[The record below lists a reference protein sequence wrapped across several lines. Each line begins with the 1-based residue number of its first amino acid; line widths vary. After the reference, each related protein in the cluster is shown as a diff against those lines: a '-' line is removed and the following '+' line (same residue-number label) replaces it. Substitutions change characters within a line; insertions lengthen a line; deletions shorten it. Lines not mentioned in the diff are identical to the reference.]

1 MKISTVVITKNEELN
16 IKECLETL
24 KWADEIVIIDSN
36 STDKTTEIAKPYT
49 DKIYSTDSD
58 VFSEKR
64 IMSFEKCSNDWI
76 LFLDADERLTPE
88 LQDELKNLNPAEST
102 YGYRINRRNYTFGQW
117 LKHSGV
123 YPDWHIRL
131 FNKQFAKITPRI
143 IHEGVEVT
151 GNVSKLSGEMI
162 HYYLCDLTH
171 MLNKINLYSTL
182 EAKEKFENKKQIS
195 KIGVFTHALSA
206 FLRVYISRKG
216 FKDGA
221 GGFFISFCYS
231 MVSFLS
237 LLKLLK
243 LQKKI

>member
-1 MKISTVVITKNEELN
+1 MKISAVVITKNEELN

-36 STDKTTEIAKPYT
+36 STDNTKEIAALFT
-49 DKIYSTDSD
+49 DKIFLIDSD

-88 LQDELKNLNPAEST
+88 LQEEIKSFEPAENT
-102 YGYRINRRNYTFGQW
+102 YGYRINRRNYYFGQW

-123 YPDWHIRL
+123 YPDKHIRL
-131 FNKQFAKITPRI
+131 FNKQFANITPRI
-143 IHEGVEVT
+143 IHEGVEINGKVGYLT
-151 GNVSKLSGEMI
+151 GEMI
-162 HYYLCDLTH
+162 HYSFRDMTH
-171 MLNKINLYSTL
+171 MMDKINLYSTL
-182 EAKEKFENKKQIS
+182 EAREKLENNKQIS
-195 KIGVFTHALSA
+195 KLGVFTHAFST

-216 FKDGA
+216 FKDGS

>member
-1 MKISTVVITKNEELN
+1 LKSSAVVITKNEELN

-24 KWADEIVIIDSN
+24 RWADEIIIIDSN
-36 STDKTTEIAKPYT
+36 STDNTTEIAAKFT
-49 DKIYSTDSD
+49 DKIFLIDSD

-88 LQDELKNLNPAEST
+88 LQEELTNINPASDIK
-102 YGYRINRRNYTFGQW
+102 GYRINRRNYYFGQW

-123 YPDWHIRL
+123 YPDKHIRL

-143 IHEGVEVT
+143 IHEGVEIN
-151 GNVSKLSGEMI
+151 GNVAELSGEMI
-162 HYYLCDLTH
+162 HYSFRDMTH
-171 MLNKINLYSTL
+171 MIDKINLYSTL
-182 EAKEKFENKKQIS
+182 EAREKLENNKQIS
-195 KIGVFTHALSA
+195 KIGVFTHAVST

-216 FKDGA
+216 FKDGS

>member
-1 MKISTVVITKNEELN
+1 MKISAVVITKNEELN

-36 STDKTTEIAKPYT
+36 STDNTKEIAAAYT
-49 DKIYSTDSD
+49 DKIFLTESD

-64 IMSFEKCSNDWI
+64 IISFDKCSNDWI

-88 LQDELKNLNPAEST
+88 LQTELKALTPTEDTN
-102 YGYRINRRNYTFGQW
+102 GYKINRRNYYFGQW

-123 YPDWHIRL
+123 YPDRHIRL
-131 FNKQFAKITPRI
+131 FNKQFASITPRI
-143 IHEGVEVT
+143 IHEGVEIK
-151 GNVSKLSGEMI
+151 GNVGSLTGEMI
-162 HYYLCDLTH
+162 HYSFRDMTH
-171 MLNKINLYSTL
+171 MMDKINLYSTL
-182 EAKEKFENKKQIS
+182 EAREKLENNKQIS
-195 KIGVFTHALSA
+195 KFGVFTHAFST

-216 FKDGA
+216 FKDGS

-243 LQKKI
+243 LQKKV